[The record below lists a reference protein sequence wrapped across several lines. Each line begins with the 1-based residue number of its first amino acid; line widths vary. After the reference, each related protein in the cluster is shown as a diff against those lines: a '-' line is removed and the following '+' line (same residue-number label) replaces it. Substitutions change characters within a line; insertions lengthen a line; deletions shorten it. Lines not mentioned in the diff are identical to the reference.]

1 MNLLTDKLA
10 NLIVSGLLT
19 DWEVARW
26 LSMGLSRWVDEYVS
40 EWQGAGVLALLI
52 YWLTDELNDQMKS
65 WLNY

>member
-10 NLIVSGLLT
+10 NLLVSGLLT
-19 DWEVARW
+19 DWEVACW
-26 LSMGLSRWVDEYVS
+26 LSMELSRWVDEYVS
-40 EWQGAGVLALLI
+40 EWQGAGVLASLI

>member
-10 NLIVSGLLT
+10 NLLVSGLLT
-19 DWEVARW
+19 DWEVARL
-26 LSMGLSRWVDEYVS
+26 LSMGLSRQVDEYVS

>member
-10 NLIVSGLLT
+10 NLLVSGLLT
-19 DWEVARW
+19 DWEVAHW

-40 EWQGAGVLALLI
+40 EWRGAGVLALLI

>member
-10 NLIVSGLLT
+10 NLLVSGLLT
-19 DWEVARW
+19 DWEVVRW
-26 LSMGLSRWVDEYVS
+26 LSMELSRWVDEYVS

>member
-10 NLIVSGLLT
+10 NLLVSGLLT
-19 DWEVARW
+19 DWEVACW
-26 LSMGLSRWVDEYVS
+26 LSMELSRWVDEYVS

-52 YWLTDELNDQMKS
+52 YRLTDELNDQMKS